1 MRTPNETVNHKKF
14 CDEHANSAATNSPKH
29 ACGTAGFPAASKGQ
43 PVAQHRFRH
52 MRLKRAHTHG
62 PSNRVVWSR
71 APHAG
76 GHLHAQHREGR
87 CSRELGA
94 SRAAHAVVV
103 DGLDSIRAYAHS
115 GPGRSVRGAASSAY
129 NPKTSEITTVMHGSP
144 GKRRVIG
151 TLAYVPRA
159 DTN

>member
-1 MRTPNETVNHKKF
+1 MDP
-14 CDEHANSAATNSPKH
+14 
-29 ACGTAGFPAASKGQ
+29 
-43 PVAQHRFRH
+43 
-52 MRLKRAHTHG
+52 LKEF
-62 PSNRVVWSR
+62 VWSR
-71 APHAG
+71 APPRR

-103 DGLDSIRAYAHS
+103 DGWTASAHTRTPAPE
-115 GPGRSVRGAASSAY
+115 GPCAVLPLLHTTQKQR
-129 NPKTSEITTVMHGSP
+129 ITDVQGSP

-159 DTN
+159 QTLINSQKHPHSALLLSHIILDAGQILLLWTGHHERPPVLSEGSGRVRPR